1 MNKGE
6 KRRKNRRY
14 RIRYDRIII
23 FVLLIAAMGVV
34 GTSAFKAITG
44 RNEKNEE
51 SSSESESIP
60 ELPAVTDD
68 YVPED
73 TTTTDSTEPET
84 TITTAVYPVITT
96 PEGMTDV
103 VQEHDN
109 IYKGNLIVV
118 NNQYEYKFLPDDIEV
133 LAVYENQNSY
143 YSTGDL
149 VTSLDR
155 ETITNLNAM
164 MEAYAA
170 FNGSWTAGIL
180 IQDGYRTYEEQEYR
194 HNSGQSRTF
203 EAGHADYHT
212 GRTFDMFRVDS
223 YSATGYSYFEAD
235 EWFRENAG
243 KYGFIVRYPEGKYEY
258 TGENPRAYTYRYVGI
273 PHAEY
278 INTYNLC
285 LEEYIDILKTHTIE
299 NPLETAAD
307 GHIYSI
313 YYVPAAESGNT
324 DVFVP
329 ENSEYTIS
337 GDNGSGFIVT
347 TMLS

>member
-34 GTSAFKAITG
+34 GTSVFKAVTG
-44 RNEKNEE
+44 GKDEE
-51 SSSESESIP
+51 SSSGDESISEP
-60 ELPAVTDD
+60 PAVTDN
-68 YVPED
+68 YAPED
-73 TTTTDSTEPET
+73 TTAETPTEPET
-84 TITTAVYPVITT
+84 TTTAVSPVIAA
-96 PEGMTDV
+96 PEGMTAV
-103 VQEHDN
+103 EQEHDN

-118 NNQYEYKFLPDDIEV
+118 NAEYEYKFLPDDIEV
-133 LAVYENQNSY
+133 LTLHENQSSCY
-143 YSTGDL
+143 VTGDL
-149 VTSLDR
+149 VTGLDS
-155 ETITNLNAM
+155 ETITQLNAM
-164 MEAYAA
+164 MEAYAE
-170 FNGSWTAGIL
+170 FRGSWTTDIF

-194 HNSGQSRTF
+194 HSSGQSRTF

-212 GRTFDMFRVDS
+212 GRTFDMFRIDS

-235 EWFRENAG
+235 DWFKENSG
-243 KYGFIVRYPEGKYEY
+243 KYGFILRYPEGKSEY
-258 TGENPRAYTYRYVGI
+258 TGENPRTYTYRYVGI

-285 LEEYIDILKTHTIE
+285 LEEYIGILKTHTIE

-313 YYVPAAESGNT
+313 YYVPAGESGKT

-329 ENSEYTIS
+329 ENSAYTIS

-347 TMLS
+347 AMLS